1 MIGGMA
7 STTSGSSQVRM
18 EKPRYTAS
26 RVSRPSV
33 GMARQALA
41 RLTTSTAPR
50 PVCPIATP
58 SGIPISAA
66 ISSGRTV

>member
-1 MIGGMA
+1 MP
-7 STTSGSSQVRM
+7 STTSGISQASG
-18 EKPRYTAS
+18 EKPRVTAS

-50 PVCPIATP
+50 PVCPIRMP
-58 SGIPISAA
+58 SGIAISAA
-66 ISSGRTV
+66 MSSDRPV